1 MPKSPKGS
9 KTPVHHP
16 FWWPWLRL
24 LKQGYRLLA
33 SMELAIVLLIA
44 LAVAC
49 IIGSLMPQ
57 ETLVSLANI
66 QRQFG
71 DATPYLKA
79 MGFFNVFYSPW
90 FFSLEALFFLSI
102 VLGSFRWLRP
112 AWRSITLKTL
122 MNATHIQSCST
133 GRSLRLSPAVAPP
146 ETLATLTLALKQ
158 EGFSLT
164 PSNPKHPWSLY
175 AQRGWLGRVGPMITH
190 LGIALTLLA
199 ALYGAFSQ
207 FTAQATLKPNE
218 SLYLSEADSFQT
230 SISPPYWVGRIPEW
244 KFKVIDFEIEFQS
257 KAPLIPKQFTSTLQ
271 ILDPLTGEVLAE
283 GKTSV
288 NHPFVYDGVT
298 FYQAQF
304 SPTTWHDV
312 LINHVPLRLDASQTL
327 AGRPYA
333 VHPVDATTRLFIFPL
348 GRFTDG
354 LPRNRLHVLLERNG
368 VLQGYQKGFS
378 EANNTL
384 VSLAEGGAATML
396 GGQILQYKKA
406 VMATG
411 LQIKSAPETPFL
423 YVSLFILAL
432 GCALS
437 FIPHYQVWFALYSE
451 EGEGNSPP
459 TELWYYTKSKKRGH
473 ALEEALTRCLA
484 KMPRAV
490 RDS

>member
-1 MPKSPKGS
+1 
-9 KTPVHHP
+9 
-16 FWWPWLRL
+16 
-24 LKQGYRLLA
+24 
-33 SMELAIVLLIA
+33 MELAIVLLIA
-44 LAVAC
+44 LALAC
-49 IIGSLMPQ
+49 IVGSLMPQ
-57 ETLVSLANI
+57 ESLVNLADI

-71 DATPYLKA
+71 NSTPYLKA

-90 FFSLEALFFLSI
+90 FFSLEALFFVSI

-133 GRSLRLSPAVAPP
+133 GRSLRLSPSVAPP

-158 EGFSLT
+158 EGFSIT
-164 PSNPKHPWSLY
+164 PSSPKHPWSLY

-199 ALYGAFSQ
+199 GLYGAFSN
-207 FTAQATLKPNE
+207 FTAQSTLKPNE
-218 SLYLSEADSFQT
+218 SIYLSEADAFQT
-230 SISPPYWVGRIPEW
+230 STNPPYWLGRIPEW
-244 KFKVIDFEIEFQS
+244 KFKVTDFDIEFQKKS
-257 KAPLIPKQFTSTLQ
+257 PLIPKQFTSTLQ

-304 SPTTWHDV
+304 SPTTLHDV
-312 LINHVPLRLDASQTL
+312 LIDQVPLRLDASQTL

-333 VHPVDATTRLFIFPL
+333 VHPVNTTTRLFIFPL

-354 LPRNRLHVLLERNG
+354 LPRNRLHILLERNG
-368 VLQGYQKGFS
+368 ILEGYQKGFS
-378 EANNTL
+378 EANKTIL
-384 VSLAEGGAATML
+384 SLEEGGASASL
-396 GGQILQYKKA
+396 GGLSLQYKKA

-411 LQIKSAPETPFL
+411 LQIKYAPETTFL
-423 YVSLFILAL
+423 YVSLLILAL
-432 GCALS
+432 GCVLS
-437 FIPHYQVWFALYSE
+437 FIPHHQVWFALYSA
-451 EGEGNSPP
+451 EGEGNAPP
-459 TELWYYTKSKKRGH
+459 TELWWYSKAKKRHH

-484 KMPRAV
+484 KMPRAL
-490 RDS
+490 R

>member
-1 MPKSPKGS
+1 MPKPVKAS
-9 KTPVHHP
+9 KTRLNHP
-16 FWWPWLRL
+16 IWLPWLRL
-24 LKQGYRLLA
+24 FKQGYRLLA

-44 LAVAC
+44 LALAC
-49 IIGSLMPQ
+49 IVGSLMPQ
-57 ETLVSLANI
+57 ESLVNSADI

-71 DATPYLKA
+71 NATPYLKA
-79 MGFFNVFYSPW
+79 MGFFNVFYSTW

-122 MNATHIQSCST
+122 MNAPHIQSCST
-133 GRSLRLSPAVAPP
+133 GRSMRLSPAVAPP

-158 EGFSLT
+158 EGFKVT
-164 PSNPKHPWSLY
+164 PSSLKHPWSLY
-175 AQRGWLGRVGPMITH
+175 AQRGWLGRMGPMITH

-199 ALYGAFSQ
+199 GLYGAFSN
-207 FTAQATLKPNE
+207 FTAQATLKPSE

-230 SISPPYWVGRIPEW
+230 STNPPYWLGRIPEW
-244 KFKVIDFEIEFQS
+244 KFKVTDFDIEFQKKS
-257 KAPLIPKQFTSTLQ
+257 PLIPKQFTSTLQ

-283 GKTSV
+283 GKSSV

-304 SPTTWHDV
+304 SPTTLHEV
-312 LINHVPLRLDASQTL
+312 LINQVPLRLDASQTL

-333 VHPVDATTRLFIFPL
+333 VHPVNARTRLFIFPL

-368 VLQGYQKGFS
+368 VLEGYQKGFS
-378 EANNTL
+378 EANKTIL
-384 VSLAEGGAATML
+384 SLEEGGASAKL
-396 GGQILQYKKA
+396 GGETIQYKEA

-411 LQIKSAPETPFL
+411 LQIKYAPETTFL

-451 EGEGNSPP
+451 EGDGKAPP
-459 TELWYYTKSKKRGH
+459 TELWWYSKAKKRQH
-473 ALEEALTRCLA
+473 ALEDALTRCLA
-484 KMPRAV
+484 KMPCVLR
-490 RDS
+490 